1 MNRVWLPASVPLSLH
16 QQRALRLRA
25 PPPTHTHTMAVL
37 QRHWMAVSGAGEGT
51 LALGGK
57 LDTKTI
63 KITANYH
70 SVAVY
75 QAPTGKWAGKEGVRR
90 CPQAVKMVT

>member
-1 MNRVWLPASVPLSLH
+1 M
-16 QQRALRLRA
+16 
-25 PPPTHTHTMAVL
+25 L
-37 QRHWMAVSGAGEGT
+37 QHHWMAFSGAGEGT

-63 KITANYH
+63 KIIANYH

-75 QAPTGKWAGKEGVRR
+75 QTPTGKWEVKEGGRS
-90 CPQAVKMVT
+90 CPQAFKTVT

>member
-1 MNRVWLPASVPLSLH
+1 MAAGLSTPITAPAKGT
-16 QQRALRLRA
+16 QIKGT
-25 PPPTHTHTMAVL
+25 PPTHTHTMAVL

-75 QAPTGKWAGKEGVRR
+75 QAPTGKWAGKEGVRS